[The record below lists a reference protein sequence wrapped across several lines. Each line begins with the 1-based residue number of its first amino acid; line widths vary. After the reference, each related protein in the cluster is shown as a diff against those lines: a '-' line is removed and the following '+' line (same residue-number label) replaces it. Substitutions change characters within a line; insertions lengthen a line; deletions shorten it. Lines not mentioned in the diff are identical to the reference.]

1 MDGLLLLLR
10 AITSETGSIR
20 TTCLGLLLLLHSSYL
35 VTNECIGDFCKQWK
49 VLILQ
54 HFGHCNNEC
63 MNEIQMLFTYLA
75 FGFVAPLSILLCL
88 IVLLWGWKF
97 ITVWFRG
104 GVWLKQALRQ
114 GHSVA
119 ILLIWLCE
127 STSIDKDAMALKVF
141 QHIIIFLF
149 TFVKYTC
156 PREKN
161 SKSLSAYLLVANE
174 QIRQKNSEISK
185 RSISCILRTLLTG
198 KIIFFI
204 LFRI

>member
-1 MDGLLLLLR
+1 
-10 AITSETGSIR
+10 
-20 TTCLGLLLLLHSSYL
+20 
-35 VTNECIGDFCKQWK
+35 
-49 VLILQ
+49 
-54 HFGHCNNEC
+54 
-63 MNEIQMLFTYLA
+63 MLFTYLA

-97 ITVWFRG
+97 RTVWFRG

-161 SKSLSAYLLVANE
+161 SKIIICLSYCGQRTDRAEKFRN
-174 QIRQKNSEISK
+174 QQKVHQPTCS
-185 RSISCILRTLLTG
+185 
-198 KIIFFI
+198 I
-204 LFRI
+204 LFPAFYAHFWPEKLSFSYYLGFRGPPFIDQEDTNFCHP